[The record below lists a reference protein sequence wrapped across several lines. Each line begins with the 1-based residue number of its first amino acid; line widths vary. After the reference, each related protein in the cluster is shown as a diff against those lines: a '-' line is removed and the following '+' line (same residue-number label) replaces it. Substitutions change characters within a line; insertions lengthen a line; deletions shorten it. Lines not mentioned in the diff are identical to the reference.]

1 MFEGALEKE
10 NVLLVL
16 LILLCIAEG
25 LILVSFVILCCL
37 LLRSTS
43 AKMSSEPVDRSH
55 KSVKNYNLQVSESS
69 LNPHSEKCYD
79 EVGVGD
85 SSLNGPHYRDQA
97 INTLH

>member
-1 MFEGALEKE
+1 MFEGALQKY

-16 LILLCIAEG
+16 LISLCIAEG

-37 LLRSTS
+37 MLRSTEGL
-43 AKMSSEPVDRSH
+43 SSEPVDKAQ

-97 INTLH
+97 INTLQ